1 MTIYRR
7 PDPIPRARAEALKPQ
22 LISPLIVSGR
32 DDLRQLVAKR
42 IFVGIDSGQVPE
54 GSLLPNERTL
64 CESLGVSRTALR
76 EAINGLASKG
86 LLDARR
92 KRGTLVLDRSCWN
105 MLDADLISW
114 TTHNGR
120 ASVSHEL
127 WEAVSVTLPVV
138 ARMAAARCGDAG
150 LSIIAKGIDR
160 DPVDQ
165 DTLCGFLIAL
175 SRAGSN
181 RFLSTVVSVGIRGIL
196 AEDPAFIR
204 RIARPGAAERLRL
217 LAEAV
222 LSADGPG
229 AEQRAR
235 QFCDLNESVSDVT
248 A

>member
-7 PDPIPRARAEALKPQ
+7 PDPIPRARADTPKP
-22 LISPLIVSGR
+22 LSIVPLIASGR

-42 IFVGIDSGQVPE
+42 IFMGIESGQFPE

-92 KRGTLVLDRSCWN
+92 KRGTLVLDRTCWN

-114 TTHNGR
+114 TRSNGHS
-120 ASVSHEL
+120 AVSEEL
-127 WEAVSVTLPVV
+127 WETISLALPVV
-138 ARMAAARCGDAG
+138 ARRAATRRSDTGLLAAAR
-150 LSIIAKGIDR
+150 IIDHE
-160 DPVDQ
+160 PVDQ
-165 DTLCGFLIAL
+165 DSVCAFLIAL

-181 RFLSTVVSVGIRGIL
+181 RFLGAVVSVGLRSLL
-196 AEDPAFIR
+196 AEDAAFVR
-204 RIARPGAAERLRL
+204 RIVHSDTAAQLRQLADAVLSGNGAAAERC
-217 LAEAV
+217 
-222 LSADGPG
+222 
-229 AEQRAR
+229 AR
-235 QFCDLNESVSDVT
+235 QLCDGAALTSDVT